1 MDVDLGKLRQERIAA
16 VLLWV
21 FSIIYL
27 SASSQLTLG
36 IPKKLGAGFIPLVI
50 GVLLFVSASLYLYK
64 ALAAKSKERE
74 RDSHDDFRDRGV
86 QRDWLPVLGIAG
98 CLVAYPFL
106 LGRLHFI
113 LSTFAGTFAML
124 LFLRFKRPVHTL
136 WVAVVITI
144 TAYVVFSIILGVVLP
159 NGPVEVFVLRLIRG

>member
-21 FSIIYL
+21 FSIVYFY
-27 SASSQLTLG
+27 ASSQLTLG

-50 GVLLFVSASLYLYK
+50 GVLLFVSASVYLYK
-64 ALAAKSKERE
+64 ALAARRE
-74 RDSHDDFRDRGV
+74 ARNLETESGFGDQGV
-86 QRDWLPVLGIAG
+86 KYDWPPVLGIAG

-124 LFLRFKRPVHTL
+124 LFLRFKRPVHAL

-144 TAYVVFSIILGVVLP
+144 TAYVVFSVILGVVLP
-159 NGPVEVFVLRLIRG
+159 NGPVEVLVLRLIRG